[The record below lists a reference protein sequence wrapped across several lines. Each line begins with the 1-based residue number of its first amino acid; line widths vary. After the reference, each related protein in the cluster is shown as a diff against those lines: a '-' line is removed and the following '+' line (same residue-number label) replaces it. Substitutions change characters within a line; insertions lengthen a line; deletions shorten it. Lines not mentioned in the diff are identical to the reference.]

1 MTLTRRR
8 FTTLAA
14 AGIVGSFAPLRAGM
28 AQTSLGGFTLTSLS
42 DGELRLPLSMALEYV
57 PQDMRAEVT
66 QQYGFGETVTPPC
79 NVTLLQTDSHNILFD
94 VGAGPEFMSSA
105 GFLLD
110 ALDAA
115 GLTPDDITDVVFTH
129 AHPDHI
135 WGLVDDFDDLLFT
148 NASYMIGQAE
158 WDYWSDPDTVNTID
172 SGRTTFA
179 VGAARRLARIADQV
193 TFFQD
198 GQEILPGVAAR
209 ATFGHTPGHMA
220 FEVRQGN
227 DAIMILGDCIG
238 NHHLAFDHPD
248 WKSASDQDTDMGVA
262 TRVALLDQLA
272 YEQMQILGFHLPN
285 TGIGRVE
292 KAGTAYRF
300 VQDS

>member
-42 DGELRLPLSMALEYV
+42 DGELRLPVSMALEYV

-209 ATFGHTPGHMA
+209 ATSAPSVAAGA
-220 FEVRQGN
+220 VS
-227 DAIMILGDCIG
+227 AA
-238 NHHLAFDHPD
+238 LALAANVP
-248 WKSASDQDTDMGVA
+248 A
-262 TRVALLDQLA
+262 ALA
-272 YEQMQILGFHLPN
+272 
-285 TGIGRVE
+285 
-292 KAGTAYRF
+292 
-300 VQDS
+300 

>member
-292 KAGTAYRF
+292 KAGSAYRF
-300 VQDS
+300 EQDS

>member
-14 AGIVGSFAPLRAGM
+14 AGIASGFAPLRASM

-42 DGELRLPLSMALEYV
+42 DGALTLPLSMTLEHV
-57 PQDMRAEVT
+57 PDDMREAVT
-66 QQYGFGETVTPPC
+66 QQYGFGDTLTPPC
-79 NVTLLQTDSHNILFD
+79 NVTLLQTDTRNILFD

-115 GLTPDDITDVVFTH
+115 GLGPDDITDVVFTH

-135 WGLVDDFDDLLFT
+135 WGLVDDFDDLLFA
-148 NASYMIGQAE
+148 NASYMMGQTE
-158 WDYWSDPDTVNTID
+158 WDYWTDPDTVNTID
-172 SGRTTFA
+172 AGRTTFA
-179 VGAARRLARIADQV
+179 VGAARRLERIADQV
-193 TFFQD
+193 KFFGD
-198 GQEILPGVAAR
+198 GAEILPGVAAR

-220 FEVRQGN
+220 FEVRQGSE
-227 DAIMILGDCIG
+227 AIMILGDCIG

-248 WKSASDQDTDMGVA
+248 WKSGSDQDADQGIA

-272 YEQMQILGFHLPN
+272 HEQMQILGFHLPD

-292 KAGTAYRF
+292 KAGSAYRF
-300 VQDS
+300 VQD

>member
-66 QQYGFGETVTPPC
+66 QQYGFGDTVTPPC
-79 NVTLLQTDSHNILFD
+79 NVTLLQTDSRNILFD

-262 TRVALLDQLA
+262 TRMALLDQLA

>member
-14 AGIVGSFAPLRAGM
+14 AGIASGFAPLRASM
-28 AQTSLGGFTLTSLS
+28 AQTSLGVFTLTSLS
-42 DGELRLPLSMALEYV
+42 DGALTLPLSMTLEHV
-57 PQDMRAEVT
+57 PDDQRAAVT
-66 QQYGFGETVTPPC
+66 QHYGFGDTLTPPC
-79 NVTLLQTDSHNILFD
+79 NVTLLQTDTRNILFD

-115 GLTPDDITDVVFTH
+115 GLGPDDITDVVFTH

-135 WGLVDDFDDLLFT
+135 WGLVDDFDDLLFA
-148 NASYMIGQAE
+148 NASYMMGQAE
-158 WDYWSDPDTVNTID
+158 WDYWTDPDTVNTID
-172 SGRTTFA
+172 AGRTTFA

-193 TFFQD
+193 TFFGD
-198 GQEILPGVAAR
+198 GAEILPGVAAR

-220 FEVRQGN
+220 FEVRQGSE
-227 DAIMILGDCIG
+227 AIMILGDCIG

-248 WKSASDQDTDMGVA
+248 WRSGSDQDADQGVA

-272 YEQMQILGFHLPN
+272 HEQMQILGFHLPD

-292 KAGTAYRF
+292 KAGSAYRF
-300 VQDS
+300 VQD

>member
-292 KAGTAYRF
+292 KAGSAYRF

>member
-14 AGIVGSFAPLRAGM
+14 AGIAGGFAPLRAGM

-57 PQDMRAEVT
+57 PQDMRAQIA

-79 NVTLLQTDSHNILFD
+79 NVTLLQTDSRNILFD

-110 ALDAA
+110 ALGAA

-148 NASYMIGQAE
+148 NARYMIGQAE
-158 WDYWSDPDTVNTID
+158 WDYWTDPDTVNTID

-262 TRVALLDQLA
+262 TRMALLDQLA
-272 YEQMQILGFHLPN
+272 HEQMQILGFHLPN

-292 KAGTAYRF
+292 KADSAYRF
-300 VQDS
+300 VQD

>member
-1 MTLTRRR
+1 M
-8 FTTLAA
+8 
-14 AGIVGSFAPLRAGM
+14 
-28 AQTSLGGFTLTSLS
+28 
-42 DGELRLPLSMALEYV
+42 
-57 PQDMRAEVT
+57 
-66 QQYGFGETVTPPC
+66 
-79 NVTLLQTDSHNILFD
+79 
-94 VGAGPEFMSSA
+94 
-105 GFLLD
+105 
-110 ALDAA
+110 
-115 GLTPDDITDVVFTH
+115 
-129 AHPDHI
+129 
-135 WGLVDDFDDLLFT
+135 
-148 NASYMIGQAE
+148 
-158 WDYWSDPDTVNTID
+158 NTID

-179 VGAARRLARIADQV
+179 VGAARRLARIAGQV

-248 WKSASDQDTDMGVA
+248 WKSGSDQDTDMGVA

-292 KAGTAYRF
+292 KAGSAYRF
-300 VQDS
+300 VQD

>member
-66 QQYGFGETVTPPC
+66 QQYGFGDTVTPPC
-79 NVTLLQTDSHNILFD
+79 NVTLLQTDSRNILFD

-110 ALDAA
+110 ALGAA
-115 GLTPDDITDVVFTH
+115 GLTPGDITDVVFTH

-179 VGAARRLARIADQV
+179 VGAARRLARIAGQV

-248 WKSASDQDTDMGVA
+248 WKSGSDQDTDMGVA

-292 KAGTAYRF
+292 KAGSAYRF
-300 VQDS
+300 VQD

>member
-272 YEQMQILGFHLPN
+272 YEQTQILGFHLPN